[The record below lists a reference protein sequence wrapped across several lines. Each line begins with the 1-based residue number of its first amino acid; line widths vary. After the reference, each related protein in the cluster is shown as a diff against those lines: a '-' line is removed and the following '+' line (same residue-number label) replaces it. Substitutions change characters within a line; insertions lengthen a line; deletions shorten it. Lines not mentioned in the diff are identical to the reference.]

1 MKNILITL
9 IALLLVACAPG
20 LKNAISISA
29 YPVPPSSLED
39 AHAQGKVHVKTVLDD
54 RASPAVCTISGRS
67 IVGETDPTITVRM
80 AAEQYLKARGY
91 LVTQFKSPTNIILHI
106 KKWNVTVTPKF
117 PMNEINA
124 EATISTEVFNG
135 ERKKLSGSYSGLAS
149 AKDPFGGQRI
159 IEETLG
165 KALGEALV
173 ALAKDAKLEE
183 LALSH

>member
-1 MKNILITL
+1 MLF
-9 IALLLVACAPG
+9 LVACAPG

-39 AHAQGKVHVKTVLDD
+39 SSSRGKIHIKTVVDD
-54 RASPAVCTISGRS
+54 RASPTVCTISGRS
-67 IVGETDPTITVRM
+67 IEGETDPKIAVRM
-80 AAEQYLKARGY
+80 AAEQYLKAHGY
-91 LVTQFKSPTNIILHI
+91 LVTQFKSPTDIVLHI

-124 EATISTEVFNG
+124 EATISSEVFKG
-135 ERKKLSGSYSGLAS
+135 ESRKLSGSYSGFAS

-173 ALAKDAKLEE
+173 ALVKDKKLEE
-183 LALSH
+183 LSQSS